1 MPRQPAKIVVA
12 YPKIRADYD
21 SLRQR
26 VYSRTELLRVM
37 YARQES
43 WQLAKNTT
51 TDRFISFLLQ
61 QGDLKEITI
70 TDEKYGRSVHRYI
83 WREATQFEIATSVK
97 RGSYLSHGTAV
108 FLHGLTEQVPTT
120 IYVNKE
126 QSEKPRPQG
135 VLSQDGLQV
144 AFSRPQRVSNYIL
157 KYQDW
162 QIMLLSGKQTANL
175 EVGSMADAYGMPLA
189 VTKLERT
196 LIDIAV
202 RPNYAGGVYQ
212 VLEAFR
218 SAKDR
223 ISTGV
228 LVATLKKLDYIYPYH
243 QAIGFYMQRAGFEPA
258 KLDRIRALGL
268 QFDFYLAHGLREHEY
283 VPEWRLFVPKG
294 F

>member
-21 SLRQR
+21 SLKRR
-26 VYSRTELLRVM
+26 VYSRAELLREM
-37 YARQES
+37 YARREV

-51 TDRFISFLLQ
+51 TDQFIAFLLQ
-61 QGDLKEITI
+61 RGDLKEIKI
-70 TDEKYGRSVHRYI
+70 SDERYGRSVVRYV
-83 WREATQFEIATSVK
+83 WREATAFEIATSLR

-108 FLHGLTEQVPTT
+108 FLHGLTEQVPKTV
-120 IYVNKE
+120 YANKE
-126 QSEKPRPQG
+126 QSEKLRPEG
-135 VLSQDGLQV
+135 GLSQEGLQL
-144 AFSRPQRVSNYIL
+144 AFSRPQRMSKYVL

-162 QIMLLSGKQTANL
+162 QIVLLSGKQTANL
-175 EVGSMADAYGMPLA
+175 EVSVMPDAYGVPLA

-196 LIDIAV
+196 LIDIVV

-212 VLEAFR
+212 VLEAFK
-218 SAKDR
+218 SARDR
-223 ISTGV
+223 VSVGV

-243 QAIGFYMQRAGFEPA
+243 QAIGFYMQRAGYEGP
-258 KLDRIRALGL
+258 KLDRMRALGL
-268 QFDFYLAHGLREHEY
+268 HFDFYLAHGLRESEY